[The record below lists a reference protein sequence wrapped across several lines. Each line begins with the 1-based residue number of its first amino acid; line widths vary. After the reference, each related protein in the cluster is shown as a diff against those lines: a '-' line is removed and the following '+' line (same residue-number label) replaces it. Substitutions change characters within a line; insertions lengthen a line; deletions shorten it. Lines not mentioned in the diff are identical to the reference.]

1 MEKVGVEIG
10 CKVKVGAMLNII
22 YSPRLGGWWEEAALA
37 WQEVARV

>member
-10 CKVKVGAMLNII
+10 CKVKVGAMLDVI
-22 YSPRLGGWWEEAALA
+22 RLGGWWEEAALA

>member
-10 CKVKVGAMLNII
+10 CKVKVGAVLDVIC
-22 YSPRLGGWWEEAALA
+22 SPRLGGRWEEAALA

>member
-1 MEKVGVEIG
+1 MGVEIG